1 MVDGIKY
8 IFAYERAS
16 HICDPAN
23 IKGLTKNAET
33 GMVELLL
40 VDDPHPVMEYSAR
53 STQTPSKLFSPHP
66 AFSLH
71 LHVSLV
77 AWIKF

>member
-1 MVDGIKY
+1 MVNEIKY
-8 IFAYERAS
+8 IFAYVRAS

-33 GMVELLL
+33 AMVELLL

-53 STQTPSKLFSPHP
+53 AGIDT
-66 AFSLH
+66 
-71 LHVSLV
+71 V
-77 AWIKF
+77 AVRLAKMIR